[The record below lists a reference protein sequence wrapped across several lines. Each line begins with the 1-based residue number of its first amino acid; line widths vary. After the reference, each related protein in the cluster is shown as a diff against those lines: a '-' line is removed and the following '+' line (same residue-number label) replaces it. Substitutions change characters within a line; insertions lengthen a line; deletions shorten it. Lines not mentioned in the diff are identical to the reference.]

1 MLIHPL
7 PDPIAIAIG
16 PLVVRWY
23 GIMYLIAFVLFIVL
37 GRVRIKQPHMASAGW
52 TNADLDDMLTYG
64 VLGVIIGGRLG
75 EVLFYHPD
83 RKSTRLNSSHTDISR
98 MPSSA

>member
-16 PLVVRWY
+16 PLAVRWY
-23 GIMYLIAFVLFIVL
+23 GIMYVIAFVLFIAL
-37 GRVRIKQPHMASAGW
+37 GRLRIKQPHMASANW
-52 TNADLDDMLTYG
+52 TNTDLDDMLTFG

-75 EVLFYHPD
+75 EVLFYHP
-83 RKSTRLNSSHTDISR
+83 
-98 MPSSA
+98 A